1 MTTPRIPRRAA
12 LRALSALSALPLAAA
27 LPAGADALE
36 EVPYVKTPQAVVDG
50 ILSLA
55 RVRADDRLVDLGSGD
70 GRIVIAAARR
80 FGTPGLGVE
89 IDPTLVTLSN
99 ERAAAAGVSH
109 LARFVAQDLFETD
122 LRDATVV
129 TLYLLPDVNL
139 ALRPRLLEM
148 LAPGARVVSHDWTM
162 GDWRPDDTLIVPA
175 PDKPV
180 GREKFSRLMLWIV
193 PARVAGRWQG
203 RIDGV
208 GAPLSLALR
217 QRFQDLEVAGP
228 AGPPAAGS
236 VTGIRVRLPVRV
248 DGREVIL
255 EGALQGSGL
264 EGSVMLGERRAQWR
278 LERAG
283 D

>member
-1 MTTPRIPRRAA
+1 MTAPPIPRRAA
-12 LRALSALSALPLAAA
+12 LRALSALPLAAV
-27 LPAGADALE
+27 LPAGAEALE

-139 ALRPRLLEM
+139 ALRPRLLDM

-193 PARVAGRWQG
+193 PAKVAGRWQG
-203 RIDGV
+203 RIDGLDTPV
-208 GAPLSLALR
+208 VVTLH
-217 QRFQDLEVAGP
+217 QRFQDLDVAGP
-228 AGPPAAGS
+228 QGPASAGA
-236 VTGIRVRLPVRV
+236 VTGARVRLPVRV
-248 DGREVIL
+248 DGRDAML
-255 EGALQGSGL
+255 EGTLQGGRL
-264 EGSVMLGERRAQWR
+264 AGSVMLGERRARWW
-278 LERAG
+278 LERTG